1 VKEKI
6 NALKQLV
13 LKIAISSLFLS
24 LICSLAFLF
33 LTWNIFF
40 DWNKNGIGR
49 ISLEIVIALFFII
62 LIIILVF
69 SWIGGFIFLVKNK
82 SITEFKKI
90 KSKFSLKI
98 GILYFKVLQKI
109 DDGIEEFS
117 VDKVVINE

>member
-1 VKEKI
+1 MKEKI
-6 NALKQLV
+6 KALKQLV

-24 LICSLAFLF
+24 LICFTAFGF

-40 DWNKNGIGR
+40 DWNENGIGR
-49 ISLEIVIALFFII
+49 ISLEIVIALFFVI
-62 LIIILVF
+62 LIIISML
-69 SWIGGFIFLVKNK
+69 SWIGGFIFLAKNK

-117 VDKVVINE
+117 VDEVINK